1 MDAIFKVIEWESEIQ
16 KLAVAGDNLIRYY
29 NENPDK
35 KQNHIEKLYRL
46 RDGIVADSIPIT
58 YKDGMLGEINVY
70 LDRLTPKDSKA
81 IVFTPFHEAVLFGT
95 AGAMAAYI
103 GKDSGKSLENGIA
116 EGIKDGFNN
125 GGGNHG

>member
-1 MDAIFKVIEWESEIQ
+1 MDTIFKVIEWESEIQ

-29 NENPDK
+29 NENPEK
-35 KQNHIEKLYRL
+35 KQSLVEKLYRL

-70 LDRLTPKDSKA
+70 LDRLNPKAPKVIA
-81 IVFTPFHEAVLFGT
+81 FTPLHEAILFGT
-95 AGAMAAYI
+95 AGAMAAYVA
-103 GKDSGKSLENGIA
+103 KDSGKSLDEGIA
-116 EGIKDGFNN
+116 QGIKNGFNN